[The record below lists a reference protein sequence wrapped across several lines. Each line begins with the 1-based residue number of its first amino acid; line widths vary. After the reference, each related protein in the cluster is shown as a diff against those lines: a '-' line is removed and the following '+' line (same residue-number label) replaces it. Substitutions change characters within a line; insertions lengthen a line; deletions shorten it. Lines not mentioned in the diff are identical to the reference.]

1 MVSLAL
7 FLALTVA
14 ATAAAAPAAPGD
26 GTLSVRNAEAAVG
39 LAFRGVAIGRI
50 GAGTLEVDSEVCI
63 ELNVW
68 GEEAETSRIVET
80 EAGVLKTVCV
90 FSGKDI
96 RFRLTGTV
104 QEPLTVRIKR
114 SRDVGLSVVGR
125 GEGWIRGL
133 GFASGQWALN
143 TDEYVPV
150 PFERT
155 TFKLAAPTT

>member
-7 FLALTVA
+7 LLALVVP
-14 ATAAAAPAAPGD
+14 ATAAAAAASPGD
-26 GTLSVRNAEAAVG
+26 GTLSVRNAEGGVG

-50 GAGTLEVDSEVCI
+50 GAGTLEVDSEVCL
-63 ELNVW
+63 ELNIW
-68 GEEAETSRIVET
+68 GEDAETSRIVET

-104 QEPLTVRIKR
+104 QEPLALRIKR
-114 SRDVGLSVVGR
+114 ARDVSLSVVGR
-125 GEGWIRGL
+125 GDGWIRGL
-133 GFASGQWALN
+133 GLAPGQWALN
-143 TDEYVPV
+143 GGEYVPV